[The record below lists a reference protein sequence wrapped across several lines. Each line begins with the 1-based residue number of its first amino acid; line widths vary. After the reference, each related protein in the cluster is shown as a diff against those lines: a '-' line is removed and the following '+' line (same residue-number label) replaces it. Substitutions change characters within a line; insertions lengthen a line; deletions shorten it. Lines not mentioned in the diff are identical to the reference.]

1 MKTGS
6 TTLASRQDGHDQAKV
21 QILMRTDSTGSA
33 QFGNQRRSRSYL
45 RRRRRYMGCGQ
56 WGEETIVDFAEAGEA
71 GDHRVFDFQKISIYN
86 TPGVRT
92 LPKCLQ
98 FGRRP
103 STGYAYSHG
112 CEPCGQCALYS
123 GEKES
128 LREEAMCGSKDIPPS
143 KVGSYDV

>member
-56 WGEETIVDFAEAGEA
+56 WGEETIVDFDG
-71 GDHRVFDFQKISIYN
+71 G
-86 TPGVRT
+86 G
-92 LPKCLQ
+92 
-98 FGRRP
+98 G
-103 STGYAYSHG
+103 G
-112 CEPCGQCALYS
+112 
-123 GEKES
+123 
-128 LREEAMCGSKDIPPS
+128 
-143 KVGSYDV
+143 

>member
-1 MKTGS
+1 MPNLATNVVRDRTFVVVVVIWAVGS
-6 TTLASRQDGHDQAKV
+6 GGRKRSS
-21 QILMRTDSTGSA
+21 IST
-33 QFGNQRRSRSYL
+33 
-45 RRRRRYMGCGQ
+45 
-56 WGEETIVDFAEAGEA
+56 EAGEA
-71 GDHRVFDFQKISIYN
+71 EDHRVFDFQKISIYN